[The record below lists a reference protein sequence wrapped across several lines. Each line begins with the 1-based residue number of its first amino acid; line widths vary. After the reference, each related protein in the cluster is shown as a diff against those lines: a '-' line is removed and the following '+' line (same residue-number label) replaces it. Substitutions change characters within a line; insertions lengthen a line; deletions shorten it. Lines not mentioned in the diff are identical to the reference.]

1 MCRASGGDRYAAAG
15 DRVLASMDRH
25 FRQKLCRGFM
35 AIGTDVLCDNQ
46 TCCNGD
52 EEHPRADLT

>member
-1 MCRASGGDRYAAAG
+1 MG
-15 DRVLASMDRH
+15 RH
-25 FRQKLCRGFM
+25 FGQKLCRGFM

-52 EEHPRADLT
+52 EQHPRTDLT